1 MTVQIPA
8 ARADEIAIALAG
20 RIEQR
25 LTVLAEELEHAG
37 VVVYEAD
44 RGLATRGGIVRMSF
58 ADLAAIV
65 ADVALDDAA

>member
-8 ARADEIAIALAG
+8 ARADEIANALAG

-25 LTVLAEELEHAG
+25 LSVLAEELEHAG
-37 VVVYEAD
+37 VVVYGAD

-65 ADVALDDAA
+65 ADVALDEAA